1 MFFFF
6 LIGWSFFICFF
17 LFCFFL
23 NSLNSF
29 LLAQIAIKKNK
40 NQKMSFSSV
49 CTYCQDKSQFFEL
62 WVFTQSRKTSL
73 YSLYFKKD
81 FFFSISFSI
90 FTVYLYKMLTM
101 GEI

>member
-1 MFFFF
+1 
-6 LIGWSFFICFF
+6 
-17 LFCFFL
+17 
-23 NSLNSF
+23 
-29 LLAQIAIKKNK
+29 
-40 NQKMSFSSV
+40 MSFSSV